1 VCLEFLSDE
10 RKLTSCWFGDVEI
23 RYTSQYLI
31 NDVATAKNI
40 NTIVL
45 FDKSPHD
52 CESSTKKELVT
63 KVAKFTKQVFG
74 ICIMSNVSTKC
85 LQMMLETDPVTN
97 SELLVAMQDMH
108 AREVILSNGTVGIIV
123 SRYSQ

>member
-40 NTIVL
+40 NTIIL
-45 FDKSPHD
+45 FDKSSHD
-52 CESSTKKELVT
+52 CESSTKKEFVT
-63 KVAKFTKQVFG
+63 KVAEFTKQVFG
-74 ICIMSNVSTKC
+74 ICIMNNISTKC
-85 LQMMLETDPVTN
+85 LQMMLETDSVTN
-97 SELLVAMQDMH
+97 SELVAMQDLH